1 MIGFVARA
9 LGVDPEAHRLLHR
22 TFWDLSRRGGSALVA
37 RRQDTRPASMTAV
50 YVTYGAFGLMTSAS
64 ALFGLGGDAYATQV
78 CSTALVLL
86 AIAVVADFAS
96 VVVAP
101 GDDEILFHLPISS
114 RTYLA
119 ARATVAAAHT
129 ARMALAFGAAPTVV
143 AAVVTRDPLYA
154 GTLLAAL
161 VLTGWFALLL
171 SFVLYRV
178 ALRLLGGERLR
189 TTLAYLPG
197 LISLLATLGPQ
208 LLLPRTVPSAQGAAA
223 TDVLGPWTLYAPPA
237 WFSALPTLA
246 TGAASPLL
254 VARAALGLLALPVGA
269 LLLLRALGG
278 SFLSELIALVG
289 AKDAGPVAAR
299 AAARPLPPGRAT
311 RLLLGLG
318 SPEAEAG
325 YLLAVGASRSREV
338 RARTF
343 AFLLMPLAF
352 AVLGLVRRTGSGF
365 AGPLTGLFF
374 VGASAGTL
382 VAFLPY
388 HEHRDAGW
396 IHEALPFRRYGAY
409 YLGVVAALLWRQLG
423 PWLALILALAL
434 VHDPTPSGIGFA
446 FHAATGSLLGVP
458 LYLANEDDPPYSR
471 AFVSGEQGG
480 RIGLYLL
487 NLLAVLA
494 LAASGWVLA
503 RFAPIG
509 LAVSSPAFLA
519 TFVLWTRAIGRRLDA
534 HPPAFLH
541 AARPGRG

>member
-1 MIGFVARA
+1 VIGFVARA

-22 TFWDLSRRGGSALVA
+22 TFSDLARRGGSALVA
-37 RRQDTRPASMTAV
+37 RKQDTRAASMTAV
-50 YVTYGAFGLMTSAS
+50 YVTYGAFGLMTSAG
-64 ALFGLGGDAYATQV
+64 ALFGLRGDAFATQV

-96 VVVAP
+96 VVIAP

-129 ARMALAFGAAPTVV
+129 TRMALAFGAAPTVV
-143 AAVVTRDPLYA
+143 AALVTHDALYA
-154 GTLLAAL
+154 GALLVAL
-161 VLTGWFALLL
+161 VLTGGFALIL

-197 LISLLATLGPQ
+197 FISLLATLGPQ
-208 LLLPRTVPSAQGAAA
+208 FLMPRTPAPRGGAV
-223 TDVLGPWTLYAPPA
+223 TTEVLGAWTLYAPPA
-237 WFSALPTLA
+237 WFAALPTLA
-246 TGAASPLL
+246 GGTASALL
-254 VARAALGLLALPVGA
+254 VARAALGVVALPVGA
-269 LLLLRALGG
+269 FLLLRALGG
-278 SFLSELIALVG
+278 SFLAELIALVG
-289 AKDAGPVAAR
+289 AKDGGPVSAR
-299 AAARPLPPGRAT
+299 TATRPLPPGRAT
-311 RLLLGLG
+311 RFLLGLR
-318 SPEAEAG
+318 SPEAQAG

-365 AGPLTGLFF
+365 TGPLTGLFF
-374 VGASAGTL
+374 AGASAGTL

-409 YLGVVAALLWRQLG
+409 YLGVVAAVLWRQLG
-423 PWLALILALAL
+423 PWLALILALAI
-434 VHDPTPSGIGFA
+434 VHDPTPTGIGFA

-458 LYLANEDDPPYSR
+458 LYLSSEDDPPYSR
-471 AFVSGEQGG
+471 AFVSGEQSG
-480 RIGLYLL
+480 RVGLYLL
-487 NLLAVLA
+487 NLLAVAL
-494 LAASGWVLA
+494 LAASGWALA
-503 RFAPIG
+503 RFAPVG
-509 LAVSSPAFLA
+509 LAISSPVFLA

-534 HPPAFLH
+534 YPPAFLY
-541 AARPGRG
+541 AARPVRA